1 MINFFK
7 TEEYVVI
14 VLWDGNRIAAMAD
27 PTTEKV
33 ERAAKDYSCYV
44 DVKVSGDHTF
54 NAEQGDMQIPVIIT
68 DDGDEYEGMVTL
80 EAVLRY

>member
-7 TEEYVVI
+7 TEDFVVI
-14 VLWDGNRIAAMAD
+14 VIWDGNRIAAMTD

-33 ERAAKDYSCYV
+33 ERAMKDYSCYV
-44 DVKVSGDHTF
+44 DVKVCGDHTF
-54 NAEQGDMQIPVIIT
+54 NAEQGDMQIPVTIT
-68 DDGDEYEGMVTL
+68 DDGDEYEGVVDL